1 MPDSFCRFPIE
12 EVTMST
18 VYETTVDTLR
28 EVGER
33 LAHEVPSGLG
43 AVRVPALKVPA
54 GVSGALHD
62 WPDDLV
68 DRVTGRGH
76 KTFAPKR
83 LFVAG
88 GVVVAIL
95 AVVWFVR
102 RRRSSDAG
110 QRLSVADGTRTA
122 GAA

>member
-1 MPDSFCRFPIE
+1 
-12 EVTMST
+12 MST

-33 LAHEVPSGLG
+33 LAHDVPSSLA
-43 AVRVPALKVPA
+43 AVRVPSVRIPSS
-54 GVSGALHD
+54 VSDVLND

-68 DRVTGRGH
+68 GRVTGRRH
-76 KTFAPKR
+76 TRRVMPTV
-83 LFVAG
+83 FVVG
-88 GVVVAIL
+88 GVVAAML

-102 RRRSSDAG
+102 RRRSAEAER
-110 QRLSVADGTRTA
+110 RLSVANGTRVA